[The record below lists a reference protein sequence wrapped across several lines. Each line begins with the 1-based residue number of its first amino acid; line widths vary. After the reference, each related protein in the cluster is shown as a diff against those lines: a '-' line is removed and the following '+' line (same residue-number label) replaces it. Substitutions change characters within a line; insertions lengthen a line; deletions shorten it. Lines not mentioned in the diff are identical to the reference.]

1 MSSGESTSRDDEL
14 ITRIKAGDQ
23 QAWKDLIEKYE
34 GRLIAYVD
42 CRIHNRSTSEDIVQ
56 EAFIGFLNSLA
67 NYDPGRSLESYL
79 FSICAYKLTDHLR
92 REGRRPKLQLRG
104 IHEDD
109 SHEQQWIGHHRV
121 ASSIARSA
129 ELKKREEVTLQI
141 AIVDQIEHWKT
152 TDQWLK
158 LKAIELLFVK
168 GTSNQQTAAILDI
181 SEQQVA
187 NFKSDFQIRLRKTI
201 QQMNLDESSVP
212 ELDD

>member
-1 MSSGESTSRDDEL
+1 MSSGEPISRDDEL
-14 ITRIKAGDQ
+14 IAKIKIGDQ
-23 QAWKDLIEKYE
+23 QAWKELIEQFE

-67 NYDPGRSLESYL
+67 NYDSERSLESYL

-92 REGRRPKLQLRG
+92 REGRRPKFQMRG
-104 IHEDD
+104 IQEDD
-109 SHEQQWIGHHRV
+109 SLEHQWIGPHRV

-129 ELKKREEVTLQI
+129 ELKKKEEAALQV
-141 AIVDQIEHWKT
+141 AITDQIEHWKT
-152 TDQWLK
+152 TEQWIK

-168 GTSNQQTAAILDI
+168 GTSNQEAAGILNI

-187 NFKSDFQIRLRKTI
+187 NFKSDFQIRLRKII
-201 QQMNLDESSVP
+201 QRMKLDESSVP
-212 ELDD
+212 ELNE

>member
-109 SHEQQWIGHHRV
+109 WSRMSVGTVLFLQGQQSVFGFSV
-121 ASSIARSA
+121 EEYSYFAEGLPAS
-129 ELKKREEVTLQI
+129 
-141 AIVDQIEHWKT
+141 
-152 TDQWLK
+152 
-158 LKAIELLFVK
+158 
-168 GTSNQQTAAILDI
+168 
-181 SEQQVA
+181 
-187 NFKSDFQIRLRKTI
+187 
-201 QQMNLDESSVP
+201 
-212 ELDD
+212 